1 MESRNRLSRVSLKS
15 GADLS
20 EVSTAMNPYSQP
32 YLRDRYLAQQQAQ
45 LVEDAKL
52 DDPAVA
58 YRNLLAEIA
67 CELDAAEAV
76 NQRAA

>member
-1 MESRNRLSRVSLKS
+1 
-15 GADLS
+15 
-20 EVSTAMNPYSQP
+20 MNPYSQP

-67 CELDAAEAV
+67 CELDAAKAV

>member
-1 MESRNRLSRVSLKS
+1 
-15 GADLS
+15 
-20 EVSTAMNPYSQP
+20 MNPYSQP
-32 YLRDRYLAQQQAQ
+32 YLRERYLAQQQAQ